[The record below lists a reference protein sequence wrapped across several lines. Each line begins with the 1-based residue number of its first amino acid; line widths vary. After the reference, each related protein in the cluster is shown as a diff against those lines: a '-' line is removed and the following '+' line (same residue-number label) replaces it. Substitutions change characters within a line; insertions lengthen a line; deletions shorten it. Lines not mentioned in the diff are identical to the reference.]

1 MSNLS
6 TNNKRIA
13 KNSAF
18 LYLRM
23 FLIMAVT
30 FYTSRV
36 ILEVLGIEDYG
47 LYNVIGGIIAMFGL
61 INSSMTTATQRFL
74 TFETGRNDSYRMRKI
89 FSVSLIIHILIAV
102 TIVVLGETIGLWFFW
117 HKMNIPID
125 RINAAMWV
133 YQMSILSAVVMIISV
148 PYNAAIIAHEKMNAF
163 AYISILDV
171 TLRLLSVYILI
182 LFDIDRLKLYAVLML
197 LTQLILRLIYSLYC
211 KKHFI
216 ETHGRFCWDK
226 SLFKEMTAF
235 AGWSIW
241 GNCAS
246 LFCSQGLNILLN
258 IFFTPAV
265 NAARAISV
273 QVQNGIEQ
281 FSNNLQSAINP
292 QIIKS
297 YAINELSYMHSL
309 IYASSKFS
317 FFLLWIIIIPIFFNT
332 DTLLEIWL
340 KEVPKHSSTFI
351 HVILIITL
359 IETLSKPLATAVSAT
374 GRIKVFQTTIGCIMM
389 STLPTSYIF
398 LKLGFAPE
406 SVFKV
411 LMTFSSLAYLTRFY
425 FARKCTQINT
435 RKYFQYVICKIII
448 VTFISIIICY
458 AIEYMIVDETTPVL
472 ISCSLYAISSII
484 IIYLIGLEKK
494 EKQFIKEK
502 IFNKLLI

>member
-1 MSNLS
+1 MSSLS
-6 TNNKRIA
+6 ANNKRIA

-18 LYLRM
+18 LYFRM
-23 FLIMAVT
+23 FLIMAIT

-36 ILEVLGIEDYG
+36 ILEALGIEDYG

-74 TFETGRNDSYRMRKI
+74 TFETGKKDPIQIRKI
-89 FSVSLIIHILIAV
+89 FSVSLIIHILIA
-102 TIVVLGETIGLWFFW
+102 IIIAILGETIGLWFFW

-133 YQMSILSAVVMIISV
+133 YQMSILSAIVMIISV
-148 PYNAAIIAHEKMNAF
+148 PYNAIIIAYEKMNVF

-171 TLRLLSVYILI
+171 TLRLLSVYILV
-182 LFDIDRLKLYAVLML
+182 LFDIDRLILYSILML
-197 LTQLILRLIYSLYC
+197 LTQLILRLIYNLYC

-216 ETHGRFCWDK
+216 ETHGKLCWDK
-226 SLFKEMTAF
+226 ILFKEMIIF

-258 IFFTPAV
+258 IFFSPAI

-297 YAINELSYMHSL
+297 YAINELTYMHSL

-317 FFLLWIIIIPIFFNT
+317 FFLLWVIIIPIIFNAN
-332 DTLLEIWL
+332 TLLQIWL
-340 KEVPKHSSTFI
+340 KEVPEYSSTFI
-351 HVILIITL
+351 HIILIITL
-359 IETLSKPLATAVSAT
+359 IETLSKPLATAISAT
-374 GRIKVFQTTIGCIMM
+374 GKIKVFQTTIGCIMM
-389 STLPTSYIF
+389 LTLPVSYAV

-406 SVFKV
+406 AVFKV
-411 LMTFSSLAYLTRFY
+411 LLSFSFIAYITRFY
-425 FARKCTQINT
+425 FARKYTQINIK
-435 RKYFQYVICKIII
+435 RYYHYVISKILL
-448 VTFISIIICY
+448 VTFISLIICY
-458 AIEYMIVDETTPVL
+458 IISSTIINENIPIILSCVSYIVV
-472 ISCSLYAISSII
+472 SII
-484 IIYLIGLEKK
+484 ITYFIGLEKK

-502 IFNKLLI
+502 INYKLKI